1 MRERLA
7 GDAAAPA
14 LPEGGVPYLVRFPGD
29 AGGLRVGSPVTM
41 RGLPVG
47 RVRELRLGLDR
58 DGRDL
63 SLDAVIE
70 VVPDSVHL
78 VDEATGQPVALDR
91 LGDLVPDGLRVL
103 LQSGNPLTGA
113 GAIELD
119 VVKDAAPAAAT
130 TADGMTVLP
139 SAPSELDR
147 LRAKVELLIDKASA
161 VPLDQI
167 VGDLRGVIQAAEH
180 LVDSPE
186 SHEAIASV
194 TRTLLALEQTASRLD
209 ERIQPLLDRAQD
221 VADQATTTLR
231 TAQMQIGAVAGSV
244 GPRSKL
250 QGELTDTLQQV
261 QQLLWSVRGLLD
273 DLNRYPGF
281 IVLGRSNQAGR

>member
-1 MRERLA
+1 
-7 GDAAAPA
+7 
-14 LPEGGVPYLVRFPGD
+14 VPYLVRFPGD

-41 RGLPVG
+41 RGLPIG

-58 DGRDL
+58 EDHDL

-78 VDEATGQPVALDR
+78 MDEATGQPVPLDR
-91 LGDLVPDGLRVL
+91 LGDLTPDGLRAR

-113 GAIELD
+113 ASIELD
-119 VVKDAAPAAAT
+119 LVKYAAPATAT
-130 TADGMTVLP
+130 TTGNGMTVLL

-147 LRAKVELLIDKASA
+147 IRAKVELLIDKASA

-167 VGDLRGVIQAAEH
+167 VGDLRGVIQAAER
-180 LVDSPE
+180 LVDSPKT
-186 SHEAIASV
+186 HEAIASV

-209 ERIQPLLDRAQD
+209 DRIQPLLDHAQG
-221 VADQATTTLR
+221 VADQARTTLR
-231 TAQMQIGAVAGSV
+231 TAQAQIGAVAGSV

-281 IVLGRSNQAGR
+281 IVFGRSNQAGR